1 MRRAQSR
8 GFGAIAA
15 LVVLV
20 LLAILA
26 ATVVRFSTAGSAGLA
41 QDVQAARA
49 QAAAR
54 AGVDW
59 GLYQLLQGSWSG
71 CTTSRSQTLD
81 LRTQTGMR
89 VTVSCTG
96 SQYLEGEGNVG
107 TGLTMYVYQLVSTA
121 CNGSAATCPDD
132 AAATRAQYVERQRIV
147 TVTNR

>member
-1 MRRAQSR
+1 MRRAQSQ

-26 ATVVRFSTAGSAGLA
+26 ATVVRFSTSGSAGLA

-59 GLYQLLQGSWSG
+59 GMYQLLQGSWVG
-71 CTTSRSQTLD
+71 CDTPRSQTLD
-81 LRTQTGMR
+81 LRSQTGMR
-89 VTVSCTG
+89 VTVSCAG
-96 SQYLEGEGNVG
+96 IQYLEGEGNVG
-107 TGLTMYVYQLVSTA
+107 TGLPLYVYRLVATA
-121 CNGSAATCPDD
+121 CNGSAATCPDN
-132 AAATRAQYVERQRIV
+132 ASATRPQYVERERVV
-147 TVTNR
+147 TVSER